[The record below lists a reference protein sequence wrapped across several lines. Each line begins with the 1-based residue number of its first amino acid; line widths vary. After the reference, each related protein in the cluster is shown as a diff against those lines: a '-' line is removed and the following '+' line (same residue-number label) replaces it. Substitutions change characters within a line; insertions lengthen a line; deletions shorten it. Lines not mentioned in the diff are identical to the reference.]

1 MGPLTRVS
9 YHVFKLR
16 LQCNDKIMNEEIES
30 CFPYPVLFLIPILR
44 DTFSIGQKLGYS
56 IQ

>member
-44 DTFSIGQKLGYS
+44 DTFSIVQKLGYS